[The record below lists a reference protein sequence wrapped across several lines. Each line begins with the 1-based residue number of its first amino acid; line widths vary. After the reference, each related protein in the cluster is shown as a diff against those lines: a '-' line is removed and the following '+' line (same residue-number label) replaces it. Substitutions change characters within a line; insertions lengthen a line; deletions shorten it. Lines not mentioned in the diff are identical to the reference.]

1 MYYYVL
7 YYLFTYS
14 SYYGLMLM
22 PIYYVYAYILCTY
35 YLTGRKVTNLFPPI
49 QISRMQTYTTL
60 TYTNLCNSQIIYI
73 AYIIC
78 LSHCLLHCLSSCSLQ
93 YIAVR

>member
-49 QISRMQTYTTL
+49 QISRMQTICMQTYTTL
-60 TYTNLCNSQIIYI
+60 TYANLCNSQIIYI

-78 LSHCLLHCLSSCSLQ
+78 LSHCLSSCSLL
-93 YIAVR
+93 Y

>member
-49 QISRMQTYTTL
+49 QISRMQTICMQ
-60 TYTNLCNSQIIYI
+60 TYTVLSNNKCNFVQS
-73 AYIIC
+73 
-78 LSHCLLHCLSSCSLQ
+78 
-93 YIAVR
+93 